1 MNARHWQGVGFF
13 LLGAVLLGVSLH
25 QGFRVLMWSGTGA
38 FVLVLWV
45 SAGLTLGWLGRP
57 TLLSSS
63 IVLAVA
69 AAVSGVRHLPAIS
82 QAMGAQWHGTL
93 ASQMIWGSAFVC
105 LGCALARAAHRTP
118 HRRLAVG

>member
-1 MNARHWQGVGFF
+1 MSARRWQGLGFF

-25 QGFRVLMWSGTGA
+25 QGFRVLIWSGTGA
-38 FVLVLWV
+38 FVVVLWI

-69 AAVSGVRHLPAIS
+69 AAVSGVRHLPAIA
-82 QAMGAQWHGTL
+82 QEMGAQWHGTI

-105 LGCALARAAHRTP
+105 LGCAVARAAHRAFPRT
-118 HRRLAVG
+118 LAVG